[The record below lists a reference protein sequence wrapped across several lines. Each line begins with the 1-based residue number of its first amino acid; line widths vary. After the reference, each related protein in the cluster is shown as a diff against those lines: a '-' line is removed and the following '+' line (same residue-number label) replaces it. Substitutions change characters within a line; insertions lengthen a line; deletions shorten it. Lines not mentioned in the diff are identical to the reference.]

1 MERIVD
7 QILKIFMAKNMEIKH
22 SKFVIS
28 QQVSFG
34 GCLLTASAKNDSV
47 QIPPCPSKVEEILG
61 KDAPK
66 TRREAQSLVGSINQ
80 MTAWC
85 PLKKRNTPL
94 LRRLTG
100 ASKFEWTQSHQ
111 LEFVNIK
118 KHIGKYIKLT
128 PFNTSQCVYI
138 HTDASCVGL
147 GYLISQPMEET
158 KEGDD
163 MYRTQRWFIT
173 SGRDPIQ
180 IFYI

>member
-7 QILKIFMAKNMEIKH
+7 QILKKFMAKNMKIKH

-47 QIPPCPSKVEEILG
+47 QIHPCPSKVDEILG
-61 KDAPK
+61 KDTSK

-85 PLKKRNTPL
+85 PFKKCNTPL

-100 ASKFEWTQSHQ
+100 ASKFKRTQSHQ

-118 KHIGKYIKLT
+118 KHIGK
-128 PFNTSQCVYI
+128 
-138 HTDASCVGL
+138 
-147 GYLISQPMEET
+147 
-158 KEGDD
+158 
-163 MYRTQRWFIT
+163 
-173 SGRDPIQ
+173 
-180 IFYI
+180 